1 MRIRARNMRYC
12 LSPAPAFLPGESC
25 RASETDIHE
34 EEGPRRRGRVSGSGG
49 REPGTGWRIRR
60 TNTNIMHHYRRLVED
75 DPLNQLTNWW

>member
-49 REPGTGWRIRR
+49 REPGTGWRQTREFDAPTPILC
-60 TNTNIMHHYRRLVED
+60 IIID
-75 DPLNQLTNWW
+75 DWLKMTLLIS